1 MPKTPVFDARVK
13 FSGFPLPLG
22 PVPSRTWHP
31 RRANTP
37 PPGESIH
44 ESSAGDTHRAKEGR
58 RAGGT
63 GEGTG
68 GAGVGSAPA
77 HRASLVERLRR
88 HVTRLEGVRHPSAA
102 PEQHRAARDYVAAEL
117 SALGL
122 TVDLVPF
129 TFRRRSYHNVVGVV
143 PGRDPGRPRLLVGA
157 HFDST
162 AHTPGADDNASDV
175 AALLECAR
183 LVSAGAPATGG
194 EFVGFDLEELQP
206 ITGRYRVGRPAP
218 ARAKRA
224 RAQPPARALILEM
237 VGYRDPAP
245 GAQIVPPLLGIDVP
259 RTGDFLAAV
268 GDGRSVEFLS
278 GLLSAA
284 HPAGPPLPARAS

>member
-1 MPKTPVFDARVK
+1 MPETSVFDPRVK

-22 PVPSRTWHP
+22 PVPSRHP

-37 PPGESIH
+37 PPGESMH
-44 ESSAGDTHRAKEGR
+44 DSSAGDPQRATAGG

-68 GAGVGSAPA
+68 GAGAGSAPA
-77 HRASLVERLRR
+77 HQVSLVERLRR

-117 SALGL
+117 SALGF

-129 TFRRRSYHNVVGVV
+129 TFRRRTYHNVVGVV

-162 AHTPGADDNASDV
+162 AHTPGADYNASGV

-183 LVSAGAPATGG
+183 LVSARAPAAGV
-194 EFVGFDLEELQP
+194 EFVGLDLDELQT
-206 ITGRYRVGRPAP
+206 ITGH
-218 ARAKRA
+218 
-224 RAQPPARALILEM
+224 
-237 VGYRDPAP
+237 
-245 GAQIVPPLLGIDVP
+245 
-259 RTGDFLAAV
+259 
-268 GDGRSVEFLS
+268 S
-278 GLLSAA
+278 
-284 HPAGPPLPARAS
+284 